1 MKMIIISFAV
11 CFGIVL
17 SYGVIRLAVAYFEHK
32 YRNHGED

>member
-1 MKMIIISFAV
+1 MNQIIISFAV

-17 SYGVIRLAVAYFEHK
+17 AYVLIRLAVAYIEYK